1 MKVTDVKVRIRSGA
15 GAVKATASITLDD
28 CFAVHG
34 LRVIEGKSGFHV
46 AMPSERKRVPCP
58 KCSRRNEVGSKY
70 CHFCGSALPEV
81 EDGPERRDVAHP
93 INQQARDAIES
104 AVIQAYRRA
113 LASAEPVGREGKPEE
128 GGQERAEGGKR
139 SVFGG
144 LLGLFRAGEDA

>member
-1 MKVTDVKVRIRSGA
+1 MKVTDVKVRIRPGA

-58 KCSRRNEVGSKY
+58 KCSRRNEVGSRY
-70 CHFCGSALPEV
+70 CHFCGSALPEAKG
-81 EDGPERRDVAHP
+81 GPEHRDVAHP
-93 INQQARDAIES
+93 INQQTRDAIES
-104 AVIQAYRRA
+104 AVIQAYRTA
-113 LASAEPVGREGKPEE
+113 LASAESVERRGEAEE
-128 GGQERAEGGKR
+128 GGRERTEGGKR

-144 LLGLFRAGEDA
+144 LLGLFRTGEDT